1 MARITDF
8 VSPRIAAGAQQD
20 IWARQLFFS
29 HIGTANVH
37 RVDDYGLE
45 VSAEIDTHAFELPE
59 HEKRDHSFVLELD
72 PDPDAAEGP
81 ARLTIDGVPAR
92 EATFQVKDNRLVVQ
106 AKFYGDSAQAIS
118 IERSRRDDRET
129 HLSLWG
135 KYKLFVR
142 AAAACRPAPAALP
155 AAPIAAKTRGL
166 PSNCTATRPLRLV
179 A

>member
-8 VSPRIAAGAQQD
+8 VSPRVAAGAQQD

-29 HIGTANVH
+29 HIGTANVN
-37 RVDDYGLE
+37 RVDEFGLE
-45 VSAEIDTHAFELPE
+45 ITADIDTHAFELPE
-59 HEKRDHSFVLELD
+59 YRHRDHSFVLELD
-72 PDPDAAEGP
+72 PDPDAEEGP

-92 EATFQVKDNRLVVQ
+92 EARYQVKEGRLVVEV
-106 AKFYGDSAQAIS
+106 KFNGDTAQAIS

-142 AAAACRPAPAALP
+142 AAA
-155 AAPIAAKTRGL
+155 T
-166 PSNCTATRPLRLV
+166 
-179 A
+179 